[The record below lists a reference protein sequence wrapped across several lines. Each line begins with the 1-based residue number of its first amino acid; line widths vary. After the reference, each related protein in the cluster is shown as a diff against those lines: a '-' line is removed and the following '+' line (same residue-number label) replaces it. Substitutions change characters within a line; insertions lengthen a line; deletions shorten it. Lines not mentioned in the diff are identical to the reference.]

1 MFIAKLDHS
10 LSLAL
15 FRLTRER
22 SIHTVAVVFARWVF
36 WMLLLGIGFFVYA
49 HQEPLYV
56 AELVKMMTLAIA
68 FGFIGNLWFGK
79 IIVRKRPFITHKLH
93 PLIPTHWLGASFPSD
108 HAMLSFA
115 IATPLSV
122 VDPVIGVWALGGG
135 AHRFVARER
144 WGTLLERCCCWQ
156 CGRRRATLLPCFCL
170 ICLQSPARLK
180 MDRASAFT
188 VYQRLTYRLKNPRP
202 SKTVSQSLHLD
213 FTGLYRGP

>member
-122 VDPVIGVWALGGG
+122 VDPVIGVWALS
-135 AHRFVARER
+135 VAGLIALSRVSV
-144 WGTLLERCCCWQ
+144 GVHYLSDVVV
-156 CGRRRATLLPCFCL
+156 GSAVGVIATLLAVFFVL
-170 ICLQSPARLK
+170 
-180 MDRASAFT
+180 F
-188 VYQRLTYRLKNPRP
+188 
-202 SKTVSQSLHLD
+202 
-213 FTGLYRGP
+213 

>member
-1 MFIAKLDHS
+1 MFLAKLDHT

-15 FRLTRER
+15 FRLTCKG
-22 SIHTVAVVFARWVF
+22 SLHTVAVVFARWVF
-36 WMLLLGIGFFVYA
+36 GILLMGIGIFVYT

-122 VDPVIGVWALGGG
+122 VDPVIGVWALT
-135 AHRFVARER
+135 VAGLIALSRVSV
-144 WGTLLERCCCWQ
+144 GVHYLSDVIV
-156 CGRRRATLLPCFCL
+156 GSVVGVIATLLAVFFVL
-170 ICLQSPARLK
+170 
-180 MDRASAFT
+180 F
-188 VYQRLTYRLKNPRP
+188 
-202 SKTVSQSLHLD
+202 
-213 FTGLYRGP
+213 